1 MIEVTLTE
9 LAVGLLMAALLL
21 VALFGW
27 ISRWSHRKAEIRSV
41 RQRMVCRLCL
51 AVFEKE
57 SHEEVVDC
65 PECGA
70 KTGRKGPQPLG

>member
-9 LAVGLLMAALLL
+9 LSVGLLMLALLL
-21 VALFGW
+21 VVLFGW
-27 ISRWSHRKAEIRSV
+27 ISRWSHHKAEKRSV

-51 AVFEKE
+51 TVFEHEGYE
-57 SHEEVVDC
+57 SVVDC

-70 KTGRKGPQPLG
+70 KTGRKGPQALG